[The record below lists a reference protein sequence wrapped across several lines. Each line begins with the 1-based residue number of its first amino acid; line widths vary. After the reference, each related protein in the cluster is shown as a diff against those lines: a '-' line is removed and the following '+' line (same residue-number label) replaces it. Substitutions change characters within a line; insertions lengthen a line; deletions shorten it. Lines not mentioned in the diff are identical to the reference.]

1 MIKVENL
8 SFTYPK
14 TSAPVLKDLS
24 FSIGNGEIYGLLG
37 PSGSGKST
45 TQKILMGLLEKFSG
59 QAKIFGQSIKNIDR
73 SFYEKIG
80 VSFELPTLYLR
91 LTALENL
98 KLFAALYQTPTKDPM
113 ETLALVDLTE
123 AANQR
128 VSNFSK
134 GMKMRLNLCRAFLND
149 PDLLFLD
156 EPTTGQDPTRA
167 RHTRQL
173 ILRLKDE
180 GKTIFL
186 TTHNMAEAD
195 EICDRVGFLTNG
207 HIPVSGIPDDLKR
220 QYGQRIL
227 EVTTGS
233 AKSRKKYS
241 FSMENIGKNAKFLKL
256 LDSGKVTAM
265 HTMEASLDDV
275 FIKVTAAEAKAKI
288 KAGVGARAGVG
299 AGAGAKREAN

>member
-8 SFTYPK
+8 SFAYPK
-14 TSAPVLKDLS
+14 TSAPVLRDLS

-45 TQKILMGLLEKFSG
+45 TQKILMGLLQGFSG
-59 QAKIFGQSIKNIDR
+59 EAKIFGQSIRNIDR

-98 KLFAALYQTPTKDPM
+98 KLFAALYQGATKDPM
-113 ETLALVDLTE
+113 EVLGLVDLTE

-128 VSNFSK
+128 VGNFSK

-149 PDLLFLD
+149 PELLFLD
-156 EPTTGQDPTRA
+156 EPTTGQDPARA

-173 ILRLKDE
+173 ILKLKEE

-207 HIPVSGIPDDLKR
+207 YIPVSGVPDDLKR
-220 QYGQRIL
+220 QYGQPML
-227 EVTTGS
+227 EVTTVSANS
-233 AKSRKKYS
+233 AKKHL
-241 FSMENIGKNAKFLKL
+241 FPMENIGKNAKFLKL
-256 LDSGKVTAM
+256 LDSSKIRAM

-275 FIKVTAAEAKAKI
+275 FIKVTEAEAKK
-288 KAGVGARAGVG
+288 GD
-299 AGAGAKREAN
+299 